1 MKLTFIETPVFTEL
15 VGDLLEDEDYQ
26 RMQGHLLIHPTAG
39 DVIVGT
45 AGCRKLRWRIS
56 GRTGGKSGG
65 MRVIYYFRRASEQII
80 FLLAY
85 DHRSVDDLTP
95 AQKRQLADIVRQ
107 LK

>member
-15 VGDLLEDEDYQ
+15 VTDLLEDEDYQ
-26 RMQGHLLIHPTAG
+26 RMQEHLLLYPTAG
-39 DVIVGT
+39 DLIVGT
-45 AGCRKLRWRIS
+45 AGCRKLRWRVS
-56 GRTGGKSGG
+56 GRKGGKSGG
-65 MRVIYYFRRASEQII
+65 KRVIYFYRSTSDQII

-95 AQKRQLADIVRQ
+95 AQKRTLAQIVRP